1 MQDLYKLVAEHFGV
15 GKVSQDDHFVNDL
28 GADQLDIV
36 QLAMLLEER
45 LNIDIL
51 DEEIEEFQTVRDM
64 CECVINKIQLTEV
77 ITFPDK

>member
-15 GKVSQDDHFVNDL
+15 DSVNQNDRFVNDL

-51 DEEIEEFQTVRDM
+51 DEEIEELQTVQDM
-64 CECVINKIQLTEV
+64 YECVTKKI
-77 ITFPDK
+77 K